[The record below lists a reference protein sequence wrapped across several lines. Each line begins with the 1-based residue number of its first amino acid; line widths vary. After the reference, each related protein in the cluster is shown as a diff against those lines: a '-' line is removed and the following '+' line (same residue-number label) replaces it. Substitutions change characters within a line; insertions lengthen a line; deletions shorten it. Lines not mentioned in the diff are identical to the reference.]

1 MKKFSL
7 AKVFLTG
14 AVSMSILIAGC
25 KVMANNAVKASAD
38 TQDTT
43 QPQQTSTMSDNI
55 YASDGSYYCTN
66 TLSDG
71 TVQTFY
77 YSPQGQF
84 LKMVTTNAQ
93 HQVIND
99 TSDFSKKS
107 EYVDEPQRPETEQE
121 KQDESGKPT
130 SNIDLS
136 SPYDNA
142 DYKYIVK
149 HKRNVTNYFLKRM
162 SKKYKKHTKHLR
174 VLTYYVSDRSYM
186 TQYLTI
192 KAFMLK
198 NNKHIHFIPTNN
210 KKRAYMT
217 IKFTNHLGVY
227 VDPMKR
233 IDYVQKDNELGPAK
247 DLNYELK
254 TYANFLFTGAMDVV
268 HHEM

>member
-1 MKKFSL
+1 MKKLSL
-7 AKVFLTG
+7 TKVFLTG
-14 AVSMSILIAGC
+14 AVSMSVLMAGG

-43 QPQQTSTMSDNI
+43 QPQQTSTVSNNVV
-55 YASDGSYYCTN
+55 ASDGSYYFTN

-71 TVQTFY
+71 SVQTFY

-93 HQVIND
+93 HQVTDD
-99 TSDFSKKS
+99 TSNFNQKS
-107 EYVDEPQRPETEQE
+107 EYVDEPQHAVTQQEQRDTAGE
-121 KQDESGKPT
+121 RT
-130 SNIDLS
+130 ANIDLS
-136 SPYDNA
+136 SPYNNA

-149 HKRNVTNYFLKRM
+149 HKLNVTNYFLRRM

-174 VLTYYVSDRSYM
+174 ILTYYVSDRSYM

-210 KKRAYMT
+210 KKKAYMT
-217 IKFTNHLGVY
+217 IKFANHLGAY
-227 VDPMKR
+227 VNPMKR
-233 IDYVQKDNELGPAK
+233 ISYVQRNDELGPAK
-247 DLNYELK
+247 DFNNELK

-268 HHEM
+268 HHAM